1 MKQLL
6 EQVTDALAARLGTNS
21 DEWTLVAEARKAVD
35 RQAVQGVPV
44 GWLVQ
49 SKSGGSFLT
58 KQRPAV
64 SVGDEWTWSAVYTA
78 APAPSVPE
86 GWKMVPVEPTQ
97 EMCAAAV
104 VFANG
109 NAVYKN
115 VAAEALRIEEGIYG
129 EAYAAMLAA
138 SPEPPKC

>member
-21 DEWTLVAEARKAVD
+21 DEWALVAEARKAVD

-78 APAPSVPE
+78 PLAPCVPD
-86 GWKMVPVEPTQ
+86 GWKLVPIELTR
-97 EMCAAAV
+97 EM
-104 VFANG
+104 
-109 NAVYKN
+109 
-115 VAAEALRIEEGIYG
+115 LD
-129 EAYAAMLAA
+129 AYVNNDQRFHSARSDWAAMLAA
-138 SPEPPKC
+138 SPEPQKC